1 MHGSV
6 GRRLRLQLAA
16 LHGHPHRSIS
26 LSSTTAGPSDS
37 AAAAAAAA
45 GAAGELQAVTQM
57 ETRGAG
63 VLPNRYYSIQECLR
77 MPGVRYTAVPECP
90 APISE
95 PLKQI
100 LWVKKIPAARVPHPA
115 DPAVGLAFLSD
126 AAGCELLQQTTAQ
139 TSWPVLWCDDERP
152 RTAWLEQLELAE
164 RLVSQSH
171 VTLSHAADVS
181 HADLRLLA
189 LLTLTFRSYSR
200 AVGARPRY

>member
-1 MHGSV
+1 
-6 GRRLRLQLAA
+6 
-16 LHGHPHRSIS
+16 
-26 LSSTTAGPSDS
+26 
-37 AAAAAAAA
+37 
-45 GAAGELQAVTQM
+45 
-57 ETRGAG
+57 
-63 VLPNRYYSIQECLR
+63 

-171 VTLSHAADVS
+171 VTLSHAAGAAGV
-181 HADLRLLA
+181 A
-189 LLTLTFRSYSR
+189 LLPVAPVR
-200 AVGARPRY
+200 AAAVRQQDRPHRVAVPRHRLPRLRRQPAGARARGLFARLHGHRHPRPRPEHRAISLQQQQQQQGGRRSGGGR

>member
-63 VLPNRYYSIQECLR
+63 VLPNRYYTRYRSACAC
-77 MPGVRYTAVPECP
+77 PGCGTLPYPS
-90 APISE
+90 APLPS
-95 PLKQI
+95 
-100 LWVKKIPAARVPHPA
+100 
-115 DPAVGLAFLSD
+115 LS
-126 AAGCELLQQTTAQ
+126 L
-139 TSWPVLWCDDERP
+139 
-152 RTAWLEQLELAE
+152 
-164 RLVSQSH
+164 
-171 VTLSHAADVS
+171 
-181 HADLRLLA
+181 
-189 LLTLTFRSYSR
+189 
-200 AVGARPRY
+200 